1 MFSKSWVKLIILL
14 FLGTIIP
21 LIFNNYVFDVVEG
34 NVALSKACASGTGAV
49 GACAAIGG
57 AAAQATAAKAAAD
70 LARANKTVGAP
81 AAVGENNEE
90 AEEDSEFAEL
100 FTVNNDRTNEFA
112 YAYVTESFVEGAA
125 VKKTP
130 LAPAVKNPPLAPA
143 VKNPPLAPAVKNPP
157 LAPAVGKNPWCKIV
171 SRLDKNTKLLDIN
184 EPKNRPTLKYMK
196 KMTDWYKRKC

>member
-143 VKNPPLAPAVKNPP
+143 VKNPPLAPAV
-157 LAPAVGKNPWCKIV
+157 GKNPWCKIV

>member
-125 VKKTP
+125 VK
-130 LAPAVKNPPLAPA
+130 
-143 VKNPPLAPAVKNPP
+143 NPPLAPAVKNPP

-171 SRLDKNTKLLDIN
+171 SRLDKNTKLLDID

>member
-143 VKNPPLAPAVKNPP
+143 V
-157 LAPAVGKNPWCKIV
+157 GKNPWCKIV